1 MITRQPLHLQS
12 MDHKWAL
19 CPLSCTL
26 LGVPLAVE
34 CCPLHKVAGVRT
46 PSPSLTCSGRR
57 TGRWRSR
64 ALSKRLNH
72 RSASCACFTVD
83 IFLPWVPSINCA
95 CLEGSSRELQGFKW
109 AAQMGRVE
117 KGYEHPAAQDVLPP
131 LGPAW
136 LLLCIFPLVFPNFL
150 FNFADV
156 NEFLM
161 PEVAADVLSSKK
173 SCCRLISLPW
183 LRQSSPDLKKA
194 GKTNTCWL
202 FTRHSLVMS
211 KGKSLAVEVNS
222 QDMSGW
228 KSSKHLLQGL
238 TCSRIWIVGMLEC

>member
-12 MDHKWAL
+12 MDPKWAL

-26 LGVPLAVE
+26 FGVPLAEE
-34 CCPLHKVAGVRT
+34 CCHLHKVAGVRT
-46 PSPSLTCSGRR
+46 PSPNLSWSGRR

-64 ALSKRLNH
+64 ALSERLNH
-72 RSASCACFTVD
+72 RSACCGCFAVD
-83 IFLPWVPSINCA
+83 ILLPWAPSINRA
-95 CLEGSSRELQGFKW
+95 CFGDSSREFQGFKW

-136 LLLCIFPLVFPNFL
+136 LFLCIFPSVFPNFL

-161 PEVAADVLSSKK
+161 PEVAADVLSSE
-173 SCCRLISLPW
+173 
-183 LRQSSPDLKKA
+183 KA
-194 GKTNTCWL
+194 EMC
-202 FTRHSLVMS
+202 
-211 KGKSLAVEVNS
+211 
-222 QDMSGW
+222 
-228 KSSKHLLQGL
+228 
-238 TCSRIWIVGMLEC
+238 